1 MYMQKNPFVI
11 IGDIPE
17 EYFCDR
23 KDETAHIIRT
33 ISNEGNLVL
42 MSPRRMGKS
51 KLVRHVFRQ
60 SEIVEDYYTFYIDL
74 LHTSG
79 IRDFTYTFGRAVFD
93 QLKSRSEKML
103 LSLVTTLK
111 SLNGTF
117 GFDPVSSMPTFTLEM
132 GKIQSPEFTL
142 SEIFSWLENCD
153 KPCVVCFDEF
163 QKISKYPENNDG
175 AVEALIRGHI
185 QHLSNAHFIFAGSE
199 HHILSEMFSSQAK
212 PFYNSSVQYSL
223 KPIKLD
229 VYSTFASSWMER
241 YDKYL
246 DTEAL
251 SYYYGLFDGTTYLLQ
266 KLMHEA
272 FIEISAGET
281 CDRAVLD
288 KCYDNMLEEV
298 AENYNNVLGSLTER
312 QKDALFAIAREGNA
326 ERIMSGSFIKRHAL
340 ASASAMQSAVKKL
353 LESELITV
361 KGGIYSLSD
370 ILFRLYI
377 VDKC

>member
-23 KDETAHIIRT
+23 KKETAHIIRT

-60 SEIVEDYYTFYIDL
+60 SEIIEDYYTFYIDL

-132 GKIQSPEFTL
+132 GRIQNPEYTIG
-142 SEIFSWLENCD
+142 EVFSWLENCET
-153 KPCVVCFDEF
+153 PCIVCFDEF
-163 QKISKYPENNDG
+163 QRINTYQDKSRYTACN
-175 AVEALIRGHI
+175 
-185 QHLSNAHFIFAGSE
+185 
-199 HHILSEMFSSQAK
+199 
-212 PFYNSSVQYSL
+212 YS
-223 KPIKLD
+223 
-229 VYSTFASSWMER
+229 F
-241 YDKYL
+241 
-246 DTEAL
+246 
-251 SYYYGLFDGTTYLLQ
+251 G
-266 KLMHEA
+266 
-272 FIEISAGET
+272 
-281 CDRAVLD
+281 
-288 KCYDNMLEEV
+288 
-298 AENYNNVLGSLTER
+298 
-312 QKDALFAIAREGNA
+312 
-326 ERIMSGSFIKRHAL
+326 MSDLHR
-340 ASASAMQSAVKKL
+340 
-353 LESELITV
+353 
-361 KGGIYSLSD
+361 
-370 ILFRLYI
+370 
-377 VDKC
+377 

>member
-1 MYMQKNPFVI
+1 MPKNPFVI

-23 KDETAHIIRT
+23 KEETARIIRT

-51 KLVRHVFRQ
+51 KLVRHVFLHK
-60 SEIVEDYYTFYIDL
+60 EITEEYYTFYIDL

-79 IRDFTYTFGRAVFD
+79 IRDFTYSFGRAVFE
-93 QLKSRSEKML
+93 QLKSKSEKLL

-117 GFDPVSSMPTFTLEM
+117 GFDPVSSLPTFTLEM

-142 SEIFSWLENCD
+142 SEIFSWLESCD
-153 KPCVVCFDEF
+153 RPCVVCFDEF

-199 HHILSEMFSSQAK
+199 HHILSEMFCSQAK

-223 KPIKLD
+223 KPIRLD
-229 VYSTFASSWMER
+229 AYLDFSEYWMEQHG
-241 YDKYL
+241 KHL
-246 DTEAL
+246 DREAL
-251 SYYYGLFDGTTYLLQ
+251 SYYYGLFEGTTYLLQ

-281 CDRAVLD
+281 CDRAMLD

-298 AENYNNVLGSLTER
+298 AENYANVLGSLTER

-326 ERIMSGSFIKRHAL
+326 ERVMSSSFIKRHAL

-353 LESELITV
+353 LENELITV
-361 KGGIYSLSD
+361 KGGVYSLSD

-377 VDKC
+377 VERC